1 MVARSK
7 EHVTGGSTQLPR
19 APAAPPQ
26 RGISA
31 QALSTRIDA
40 FLSSRGYKAAG
51 ATPAPPPADPS
62 SSPRSPEPQA
72 VAEFVCEEDVRA
84 ALTAGRKL
92 VVGEKTI
99 ITPSARDLGESSKVF
114 VQASWPH

>member
-7 EHVTGGSTQLPR
+7 EHVTGESTQLAK

-51 ATPAPPPADPS
+51 ATPAPPPTDTS
-62 SSPRSPEPQA
+62 SSPRSEPQA